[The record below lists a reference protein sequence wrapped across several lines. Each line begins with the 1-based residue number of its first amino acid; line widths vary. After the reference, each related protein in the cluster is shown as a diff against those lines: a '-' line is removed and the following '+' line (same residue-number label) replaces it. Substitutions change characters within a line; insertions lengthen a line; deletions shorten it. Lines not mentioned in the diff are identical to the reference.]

1 MDEPTP
7 SIPWSAT
14 LMVTGESRELAMEML
29 RGLLIAIEMRGA
41 NESIFFHRRC
51 GWSRCHHLPAG
62 GGAILASGDERRCA
76 PMDVLTFDSVFTT
89 GQSRLPTRGPR

>member
-29 RGLLIAIEMRGA
+29 RGLLIAIDIPGA
-41 NESIFFHRRC
+41 NETISL
-51 GWSRCHHLPAG
+51 SNP
-62 GGAILASGDERRCA
+62 GADGRATITYPIAR
-76 PMDVLTFDSVFTT
+76 V
-89 GQSRLPTRGPR
+89 